1 MLLKGCGGTS
11 RFCSVRRC
19 AYLARWEYRSHQ
31 SIWTRRGMS
40 QGCPK
45 GQGLSKWVCVV
56 GLVGLYDEISACH
69 GLHLSLNVV
78 SQ

>member
-1 MLLKGCGGTS
+1 
-11 RFCSVRRC
+11 
-19 AYLARWEYRSHQ
+19 
-31 SIWTRRGMS
+31 MS
-40 QGCPK
+40 QDCPK